1 MRMQIGEFLIRR
13 LNEAGIRHMFGLPG
27 DFNLSFLEQVEASG
41 TLEFIGNC
49 NELNAA
55 YAADGYARTAGI
67 GALLTTFGVGDLGAI
82 SGIAGAYSENV
93 PMVHITGAPPLHSM
107 NSRALLHHTLADGAY
122 GNIGRCMAEFTVAQA
137 RITPANAVSEIDR
150 VLKACWQERRPV
162 HLQLPSDITHLSIET
177 PDEPL
182 VLSDPASDPSQLER
196 AAARICAALKE
207 ASHPAILVD
216 ADAGRFGIA
225 DIVQELSEKYGIPCA
240 SLPPAKGVLDESTP
254 LYLGTYIGAPT
265 PEATRRAIEQSD
277 CLIGIGL
284 RFTDSSTSLFSQRIA
299 PEALIDLRRH
309 DLSIAGQQ
317 MPGVT
322 LREVLMRVL
331 EDMPARPARAAAQ
344 FAAAAPATAAA
355 SPETRLSHAAL
366 WPRIQA
372 FLKPCDVIIGE
383 AGTSNSALG
392 GMRLPAGAAYISQPV
407 WGAIGYTLPA
417 LFGSQVSTPWRRHL
431 LFIGDG
437 SFQLTAQELSSI
449 QRRKLKPIIFLV
461 NNSGYTIERLIL
473 GENSSYNDIADWNYA
488 GLPHIFAPDSDAL
501 TLVVKDIGGLEQAL
515 AQAEQADRMV
525 FIELKLPMMD
535 APPALPEF
543 ASIFADYDYG
553 ECGPRNPSAQPAGD
567 DQAPPKPAKNA
578 LCL

>member
-13 LNEAGIRHMFGLPG
+13 LNEAGIRHLFGLPG

-93 PMVHITGAPPLHSM
+93 PMVHITGAPPLHSI

-137 RITPANAVSEIDR
+137 RITPANAVTEIDR

-182 VLSDPASDPSQLER
+182 VLADPASDPGQLER
-196 AAARICAALKE
+196 ATARICAALQE
-207 ASHPAILVD
+207 ASHPAILID
-216 ADAGRFGIA
+216 ADAGRFGVA
-225 DIVQELSEKYGIPCA
+225 DIIQELSEKCAIPCA

-309 DLSIAGQQ
+309 DLSIGGLP

-331 EDMPARPARAAAQ
+331 ENMPARQARPQ
-344 FAAAAPATAAA
+344 AA
-355 SPETRLSHAAL
+355 SNSTAKTVSTPAVAADSCAANTPLTHATL

-372 FLKPCDVIIGE
+372 FLKPCDVIVGE

-392 GMRLPAGAAYISQPV
+392 GMRLPAGASYISQPV

-449 QRRKLKPIIFLV
+449 QRRQLKPIIFLV

-473 GENSSYNDIADWNYA
+473 GENSAYNDVADWNYA
-488 GLPHIFAPDSDAL
+488 GLPQIFDPSGKAL
-501 TLVVKDIGGLEQAL
+501 TLVVKDVGELEQAL
-515 AQAEQADRMV
+515 AQAEQADRLV

-535 APPALPEF
+535 APPALPKF
-543 ASIFADYDYG
+543 ASIFADFDYG
-553 ECGPRNPSAQPAGD
+553 ECGPRNPSASQPAG
-567 DQAPPKPAKNA
+567 
-578 LCL
+578 